1 MKKIITKSLSI
12 LGFTIPIFGCGG
24 LDMYGTPSATYEV
37 KGKVC
42 DTDGNPIKGIKIV
55 LQDDATD
62 PNPYEIAESQSL
74 ENGDYTIRN
83 TTLPRSKLYLSVE
96 DIDGAANGG
105 EFEEQTIE
113 LDFSKVEATGDKGAW
128 YEGTKSLE
136 KQIVMQ
142 EKSDEAQE

>member
-12 LGFTIPIFGCGG
+12 IGFTLPVVGCVPV
-24 LDMYGTPSATYEV
+24 MYGSPSTTYEV
-37 KGKVC
+37 KGKVL
-42 DTDGNPIKGIKIV
+42 DNEGNPINGIKIV

-74 ENGDYTIRN
+74 ENGDYKIRN
-83 TTLPRSKLYLSVE
+83 TTFPTNKLYLSVE
-96 DIDGAANGG
+96 DVDGTANGG

-142 EKSDEAQE
+142 EKSSEAQE

>member
-42 DTDGNPIKGIKIV
+42 DTDGNPIKGIKIA

-83 TTLPRSKLYLSVE
+83 TTFPRSKLYLSVE
-96 DIDGAANGG
+96 DIDGTANGG
-105 EFEEQTIE
+105 EFEEKTVE
-113 LDFSKVEATGDKGAW
+113 LDFSKIKYTGESDGW
-128 YEGTKSLE
+128 YHGKKSLE
-136 KQIVMQ
+136 QDIVLEEKTNNEQ
-142 EKSDEAQE
+142 E

>member
-12 LGFTIPIFGCGG
+12 IGFTLPVVGCVPV
-24 LDMYGTPSATYEV
+24 MYGSPSTTYEV
-37 KGKVC
+37 KGKVL
-42 DTDGNPIKGIKIV
+42 DNKGNPINGIKIA

-83 TTLPRSKLYLSVE
+83 TTFPRSKLYLSVE
-96 DIDGAANGG
+96 DIDGAENGG

-113 LDFSKVEATGDKGAW
+113 LDFSKVEATGDKDAW
-128 YEGTKSLE
+128 YNGTKSLE
-136 KQIVMQ
+136 KQIIMQ
-142 EKSDEAQE
+142 EKSNVVQE

>member
-12 LGFTIPIFGCGG
+12 IGFTLPVVGCVPI
-24 LDMYGTPSATYEV
+24 MYGSPSTTYEV
-37 KGKVC
+37 KGKVL
-42 DTDGNPIKGIKIV
+42 DNKGNPINGIKIA

-142 EKSDEAQE
+142 EKSDEVQE

>member
-12 LGFTIPIFGCGG
+12 LGFTLPVVGCVPV
-24 LDMYGTPSATYEV
+24 MYGSPSATYEV
-37 KGKVC
+37 KGKVL
-42 DTDGNPIKGIKIV
+42 DNEGNPINGIKIV

-113 LDFSKVEATGDKGAW
+113 LDFSKVEAKGDKDAW

-142 EKSDEAQE
+142 EKSDETQE

>member
-12 LGFTIPIFGCGG
+12 LGFTLPVMGCVPV
-24 LDMYGTPSATYEV
+24 MYGSPSATYEV
-37 KGKVC
+37 KGKVL
-42 DTDGNPIKGIKIV
+42 DNEGNPINGIKIV

-74 ENGDYTIRN
+74 ENGDYKIRN
-83 TTLPRSKLYLSVE
+83 TILPRSKLYLSVE
-96 DIDGAANGG
+96 DIDGTENGG

-136 KQIVMQ
+136 KHIVMQ

>member
-12 LGFTIPIFGCGG
+12 IGFTLPVVGCVPV
-24 LDMYGTPSATYEV
+24 MYGSPSTTYEV
-37 KGKVC
+37 KGKVL
-42 DTDGNPIKGIKIV
+42 DNEGNPINGIKIV

-74 ENGDYTIRN
+74 ENGDYKIRN
-83 TTLPRSKLYLSVE
+83 TTFPRSKLYLSVE
-96 DIDGAANGG
+96 DVDGTANGG

-113 LDFSKVEATGDKGAW
+113 LDFSKVEATGDKDEW
-128 YEGTKSLE
+128 YNGTKSLE

-142 EKSDEAQE
+142 EKSDEVQE

>member
-12 LGFTIPIFGCGG
+12 IGFTLPVVGCVPV
-24 LDMYGTPSATYEV
+24 MYGSPSTTYEV
-37 KGKVC
+37 KGKVL
-42 DTDGNPIKGIKIV
+42 DNKGNPINGIKIV

-83 TTLPRSKLYLSVE
+83 TTFPRSKLYLSVE
-96 DIDGAANGG
+96 DVDGTANGG

-113 LDFSKVEATGDKGAW
+113 LDFSKVEATGDKDAW
-128 YEGTKSLE
+128 YNGTKSLE
-136 KQIVMQ
+136 KHIVMQ
-142 EKSDEAQE
+142 EKSDEVQE

>member
-12 LGFTIPIFGCGG
+12 LGFTLPVMGCVPV
-24 LDMYGTPSATYEV
+24 MYGSPSATYEV
-37 KGKVC
+37 KGKVL
-42 DTDGNPIKGIKIV
+42 DNEGNPINGIKIV

-113 LDFSKVEATGDKGAW
+113 LDFSKVEAKGDKDAW

-142 EKSDEAQE
+142 EKSDETQE

>member
-12 LGFTIPIFGCGG
+12 IGFTLPVVGCVPV
-24 LDMYGTPSATYEV
+24 MYGSPSTTYEV
-37 KGKVC
+37 KGKVL
-42 DTDGNPIKGIKIV
+42 DNKGNPINGIKIA

-74 ENGDYTIRN
+74 ENGDYKI
-83 TTLPRSKLYLSVE
+83 RSKLYLSVE
-96 DIDGAANGG
+96 DIDGAENGG

-113 LDFSKVEATGDKGAW
+113 LDFSKVEATGDKDEW
-128 YEGTKSLE
+128 YNGTKSLE
-136 KQIVMQ
+136 KHIVMQ

>member
-12 LGFTIPIFGCGG
+12 LGFTLPVVGCVPV
-24 LDMYGTPSATYEV
+24 MYGSPSTTYEV
-37 KGKVC
+37 KGKVL
-42 DTDGNPIKGIKIV
+42 DNEGNPINGIKIA

-83 TTLPRSKLYLSVE
+83 TTFPTNKLYLSVE
-96 DIDGAANGG
+96 DIDGEANGG

>member
-12 LGFTIPIFGCGG
+12 IGFTLPVVGCVPV
-24 LDMYGTPSATYEV
+24 MYGSPSATYEV
-37 KGKVC
+37 KGKVL
-42 DTDGNPIKGIKIV
+42 DNEGNPINGIKIV

-83 TTLPRSKLYLSVE
+83 TTFPTNKLYLSVE
-96 DIDGAANGG
+96 DVDGTANGG

>member
-12 LGFTIPIFGCGG
+12 LGFTLPVVGCVPE
-24 LDMYGTPSATYEV
+24 MYGSPSATYEV
-37 KGKVC
+37 KGKVL
-42 DTDGNPIKGIKIV
+42 DNEGNPINGIKIV
-55 LQDDATD
+55 LQDDAID

-83 TTLPRSKLYLSVE
+83 TTFPRSKLYLSVE

-113 LDFSKVEATGDKGAW
+113 LDFSKVEAKGDKDAW

>member
-12 LGFTIPIFGCGG
+12 IGFTLPVVGCVPV
-24 LDMYGTPSATYEV
+24 MYGSPSTTYEV
-37 KGKVC
+37 KGKVL
-42 DTDGNPIKGIKIV
+42 DNKGNPINGIKIA

-74 ENGDYTIRN
+74 ENGDYKIRN
-83 TTLPRSKLYLSVE
+83 TTFPRSKLYLSVE

-113 LDFSKVEATGDKGAW
+113 LDFSKVEAKGDKDAW

-136 KQIVMQ
+136 QDIVLEEKTNNEQ
-142 EKSDEAQE
+142 E